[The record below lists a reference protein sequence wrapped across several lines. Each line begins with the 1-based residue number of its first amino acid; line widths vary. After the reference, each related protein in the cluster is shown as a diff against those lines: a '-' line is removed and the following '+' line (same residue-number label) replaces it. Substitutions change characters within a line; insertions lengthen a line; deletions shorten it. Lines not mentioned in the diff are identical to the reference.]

1 MTIFKTYWKIVKK
14 NIGIIILYT
23 VMLLVFGTMNLKA
36 NKNSFEFISSKPDII
51 IVNNSSGIITDNLIS
66 YLKTNANV
74 KNITNENDIDDAV
87 FFRDANYVIY
97 IPKDFETKL
106 ESGKEVNIDI
116 KTNNSYDSYIASELL
131 NRYLDVFSK
140 YMNLYND
147 KILAIQKLDNTLNKK
162 ADVVIENKTSLNS
175 KTSLFYNFSSYSIM
189 AIVIYII
196 CLVLSSFNDEKISK
210 RTNVSGMNYKTF
222 NNYLYISSFTFTFII
237 FIVYLI
243 LSFLILKSSIL
254 NINGILYGLNMFIF
268 FIVSFTMAILI
279 SNLVK
284 SKGAISGVVNVISL
298 GSAFLCGAFIPVK
311 YMPSFALKIAH
322 IFPTFYFID
331 NNEYIAS
338 IQNFDKASYDF
349 VLKNFIIMIVFIIFF
364 LILNTLVTRF
374 KRKVN

>member
-74 KNITNENDIDDAV
+74 KNITDENDIDDAV

-97 IPKDFETKL
+97 IPKEFENKI
-106 ESGKEVNIDI
+106 ENGKEFNIDI

-162 ADVVIENKTSLNS
+162 ASVIIENKTSLNS

-210 RTNVSGMNYKTF
+210 RTNVSGMSYKTF

-268 FIVSFTMAILI
+268 FIVSFTIAILI

-338 IQNFDKASYDF
+338 IQNFDKASYEF

>member
-1 MTIFKTYWKIVKK
+1 MTVFKTYWKIVKK

-23 VMLLVFGTMNLKA
+23 VMLLVFGTMNLKT
-36 NKNSFEFISSKPDII
+36 NKNSFEFVSSKPDII

-74 KNITNENDIDDAV
+74 KNITNETDIDDAV

-97 IPKDFETKL
+97 IPKDFESKL

-131 NRYLDVFSK
+131 NKYLDVFSK

-147 KILAIQKLDNTLNKK
+147 KVLAIQKLDNTLNKK
-162 ADVVIENKTSLNS
+162 AGVVIENKTNLNS

-243 LSFLILKSSIL
+243 LSFLILKNSIL
-254 NINGILYGLNMFIF
+254 NINGFLYSLNMFIF

-338 IQNFDKASYDF
+338 LQNFDKASYEF
-349 VLKNFIIMIVFIIFF
+349 VLKNFIIMIIFIIFF

>member
-1 MTIFKTYWKIVKK
+1 MTVFKTYWKIVKK

-23 VMLLVFGTMNLKA
+23 VMLLVFGTMNLKT
-36 NKNSFEFISSKPDII
+36 NKNSFEFVSSKPDII

-74 KNITNENDIDDAV
+74 KNITDETDIDDAI

-97 IPKDFETKL
+97 IPKDFESKL

-131 NRYLDVFSK
+131 NKYLDVFSK

-147 KILAIQKLDNTLNKK
+147 KVLAIQKLDNTLNKK
-162 ADVVIENKTSLNS
+162 ASVVIENKTNLNS

-243 LSFLILKSSIL
+243 LSFLILKNSIL
-254 NINGILYGLNMFIF
+254 NINGFLYSLNMFIF

-338 IQNFDKASYDF
+338 LQNFDKASYEF
-349 VLKNFIIMIVFIIFF
+349 VLKNFIIMIIFIIFF

>member
-97 IPKDFETKL
+97 IPKEFENKI
-106 ESGKEVNIDI
+106 ENGKEFNIDI

-131 NRYLDVFSK
+131 NKYLDVFSK

-162 ADVVIENKTSLNS
+162 ASVVIESKTNLNS

-210 RTNVSGMNYKTF
+210 RTNVSGMSYKTF

-254 NINGILYGLNMFIF
+254 NINGILYSLNMFIF

-338 IQNFDKASYDF
+338 IQNFDKASYKF

>member
-66 YLKTNANV
+66 YLKTNTNV
-74 KNITNENDIDDAV
+74 KNITDDNDIDDAV

-97 IPKDFETKL
+97 IPKEFENKI
-106 ESGKEVNIDI
+106 ENGKEFNIDI

-162 ADVVIENKTSLNS
+162 ASVVIESKTNLNS

-210 RTNVSGMNYKTF
+210 RTSVSGMNYKTF
-222 NNYLYISSFTFTFII
+222 NNYLYISSFSFTFII

-338 IQNFDKASYDF
+338 LQNFDKASYEF

-364 LILNTLVTRF
+364 LILNTLVTRL

>member
-162 ADVVIENKTSLNS
+162 ASVVIESKTNLNS

-254 NINGILYGLNMFIF
+254 NINGILYSLNMFIF
-268 FIVSFTMAILI
+268 FIVSFTIAILI

-338 IQNFDKASYDF
+338 IQNFDKASYEF

-364 LILNTLVTRF
+364 LILNTLVTRL

>member
-1 MTIFKTYWKIVKK
+1 MTVFKTYWKIVKK

-74 KNITNENDIDDAV
+74 KNITDENDIDDAV

-106 ESGKEVNIDI
+106 ESGKEFNIDI

-131 NRYLDVFSK
+131 NKYLDVFSK

-162 ADVVIENKTSLNS
+162 ASVVIESKTNLNS

-210 RTNVSGMNYKTF
+210 RTNVSGMSYKTF

-338 IQNFDKASYDF
+338 LQNFDKASYEF

>member
-74 KNITNENDIDDAV
+74 KNITDENDIDDAV

-162 ADVVIENKTSLNS
+162 ASVVIESKTNLNS

-210 RTNVSGMNYKTF
+210 RTSVSGMNYKTF

-254 NINGILYGLNMFIF
+254 NINGILYSLNMFIF
-268 FIVSFTMAILI
+268 FIVCFTMAILI

-349 VLKNFIIMIVFIIFF
+349 VLKNFIIMTVFIIFF
-364 LILNTLVTRF
+364 LILNTLVTRL

>member
-74 KNITNENDIDDAV
+74 KNITDENDIDDAV

-162 ADVVIENKTSLNS
+162 ASVVIESKTNLNS

-338 IQNFDKASYDF
+338 LQNFDKASYEF

>member
-97 IPKDFETKL
+97 IPKDFENKI
-106 ESGKEVNIDI
+106 ENGKEFNIDI

-162 ADVVIENKTSLNS
+162 ASVVIESKTNLNS

-254 NINGILYGLNMFIF
+254 NINGILYSLNMFIF

-338 IQNFDKASYDF
+338 IQNFDKASYEF

>member
-36 NKNSFEFISSKPDII
+36 NKNNFEFISSKPDII

-74 KNITNENDIDDAV
+74 KNITDENDIDDAV

-106 ESGKEVNIDI
+106 ESGKEANIDI

-162 ADVVIENKTSLNS
+162 ADVVIENKTNLNS

-254 NINGILYGLNMFIF
+254 NINGILYSLNMFIF
-268 FIVSFTMAILI
+268 FIVCFTMSILI

-331 NNEYIAS
+331 NNEYFAS
-338 IQNFDKASYDF
+338 LQNFDKASYDF

-364 LILNTLVTRF
+364 LILNTLITRF

>member
-36 NKNSFEFISSKPDII
+36 NKNSFEYISSKPNII

-74 KNITNENDIDDAV
+74 KNITDENDIDDAV

-97 IPKDFETKL
+97 IPKEFENKI
-106 ESGKEVNIDI
+106 ENVKEFNIDI

-131 NRYLDVFSK
+131 NKYLDVFSK

-147 KILAIQKLDNTLNKK
+147 KILAIQQLDNTLNKK
-162 ADVVIENKTSLNS
+162 ASVVIESKTNLNS

-210 RTNVSGMNYKTF
+210 RTSVSGMNYKTF

-243 LSFLILKSSIL
+243 LSFLILKSTIL
-254 NINGILYGLNMFIF
+254 NINGILYSLNMFIF
-268 FIVSFTMAILI
+268 FIVSFTMSILI

-338 IQNFDKASYDF
+338 LQNFDKSSYEF
-349 VLKNFIIMIVFIIFF
+349 VLKNFIIMIIFVMIF
-364 LILNTLVTRF
+364 LILNSLVTRF

>member
-1 MTIFKTYWKIVKK
+1 MTVFKTYWKIVKK

-23 VMLLVFGTMNLKA
+23 VMLLVFGTMNLKT
-36 NKNSFEFISSKPDII
+36 NKNSFEFVSSKPDII

-74 KNITNENDIDDAV
+74 KNITDETDIDDAV

-97 IPKDFETKL
+97 IPKDFESKL

-131 NRYLDVFSK
+131 NKYLDVFSK

-147 KILAIQKLDNTLNKK
+147 KVVAIQKLDNTLNKK
-162 ADVVIENKTSLNS
+162 AGVVIENKTNLNS

-243 LSFLILKSSIL
+243 LSFLILKNSIL
-254 NINGILYGLNMFIF
+254 NINGFLYSLNMFIF

-338 IQNFDKASYDF
+338 LQNFDKASYEF
-349 VLKNFIIMIVFIIFF
+349 VLKNFIIMIIFIIFF

>member
-97 IPKDFETKL
+97 IPKEFENKI
-106 ESGKEVNIDI
+106 ENGKEFNIDI

-162 ADVVIENKTSLNS
+162 ASVVIESKTNLNS

-210 RTNVSGMNYKTF
+210 RTSVSGMNYKTF

-338 IQNFDKASYDF
+338 IQNFDKASYEF
-349 VLKNFIIMIVFIIFF
+349 VLKNFIIMTVFIIFF
-364 LILNTLVTRF
+364 LILNTLVTRL

>member
-74 KNITNENDIDDAV
+74 KNITDENDIDDAV

-97 IPKDFETKL
+97 IPKEFENKI
-106 ESGKEVNIDI
+106 ENGKEFNIDI

-162 ADVVIENKTSLNS
+162 ASVVIESKTNLNS

-254 NINGILYGLNMFIF
+254 NINGILYSLNMFIF

-279 SNLVK
+279 SNLVI

-349 VLKNFIIMIVFIIFF
+349 VLKNFIIMTVFIIFF

>member
-1 MTIFKTYWKIVKK
+1 MTVFKTYWKIVKK
-14 NIGIIILYT
+14 NFGIIILYT

-162 ADVVIENKTSLNS
+162 ASVVIESKTNLNS

-254 NINGILYGLNMFIF
+254 NINGILYSLNMFIF
-268 FIVSFTMAILI
+268 FIVSFTIAILI

-338 IQNFDKASYDF
+338 IQNFDKVSYEF

>member
-23 VMLLVFGTMNLKA
+23 VMLLVFGTMNLKS

-74 KNITNENDIDDAV
+74 KNITDENDIDDAV

-97 IPKDFETKL
+97 IPKEFENKI
-106 ESGKEVNIDI
+106 ENGKEFNIDI

-162 ADVVIENKTSLNS
+162 ASVVIESKTNLNS

-338 IQNFDKASYDF
+338 IQNFDKASYEF

>member
-1 MTIFKTYWKIVKK
+1 MTVFKTYWKIVKK

-74 KNITNENDIDDAV
+74 KNITDENDIDDAV

-338 IQNFDKASYDF
+338 LQNFDKASYEF
-349 VLKNFIIMIVFIIFF
+349 VLKNFIIMTVFIIFF
-364 LILNTLVTRF
+364 LILNTLVTRL

>member
-1 MTIFKTYWKIVKK
+1 MTVFKTYWKIVKK

-23 VMLLVFGTMNLKA
+23 VMLLVFGTMNLKT
-36 NKNSFEFISSKPDII
+36 NKNSFEYVSSKPDII
-51 IVNNSSGIITDNLIS
+51 IVNNSNGIITDNLIS

-74 KNITNENDIDDAV
+74 KNITDETDIDDAV

-97 IPKDFETKL
+97 IPKEFENKL
-106 ESGKEVNIDI
+106 ESREEVNIDI

-131 NRYLDVFSK
+131 NKYLDVFSK

-147 KILAIQKLDNTLNKK
+147 KVLAIQKLDNTLNKK
-162 ADVVIENKTSLNS
+162 ASVVIENKTNLNS

-254 NINGILYGLNMFIF
+254 NINGFLYSLNMFIF

-338 IQNFDKASYDF
+338 LQNFDKASYEF
-349 VLKNFIIMIVFIIFF
+349 VLKNFIIMIIFIIFF
-364 LILNTLVTRF
+364 LILNTLLTRF

>member
-1 MTIFKTYWKIVKK
+1 MTVFKTYWKIVKK

-97 IPKDFETKL
+97 IPKEFENKI
-106 ESGKEVNIDI
+106 ENGKEFNIDI

-162 ADVVIENKTSLNS
+162 ASVVIESKTNLNS

-254 NINGILYGLNMFIF
+254 NINGILYSLNMFIF

-338 IQNFDKASYDF
+338 IQNFDKASYEF

>member
-97 IPKDFETKL
+97 IPKEFENKI
-106 ESGKEVNIDI
+106 ENGKEFNIDI

-162 ADVVIENKTSLNS
+162 ASVIIENKTSLNS

-254 NINGILYGLNMFIF
+254 NINGILYSLNMFIF

-338 IQNFDKASYDF
+338 IQNFDKVSYEF

-364 LILNTLVTRF
+364 LILNTLVSRF

>member
-74 KNITNENDIDDAV
+74 KNITDENDIDDAV

-97 IPKDFETKL
+97 IPKEFENKI
-106 ESGKEVNIDI
+106 ENGKEFNIDI
-116 KTNNSYDSYIASELL
+116 KTINSYDSYIASELL
-131 NRYLDVFSK
+131 NKYLDVFSK

-162 ADVVIENKTSLNS
+162 ASVVIESKTNLNS

-210 RTNVSGMNYKTF
+210 RTSVSGMNYKTF

-254 NINGILYGLNMFIF
+254 NINGILYSLNMFIF

-338 IQNFDKASYDF
+338 LQNLDKASYEF
-349 VLKNFIIMIVFIIFF
+349 VLKNFIIMIIFIIFF

>member
-74 KNITNENDIDDAV
+74 KNITDENDIDDAV

-97 IPKDFETKL
+97 IPKEFENKI
-106 ESGKEVNIDI
+106 ENGKEFNIDI

-162 ADVVIENKTSLNS
+162 ASVVIESKTNLNS

-254 NINGILYGLNMFIF
+254 NINGILYSLNMFIF

-338 IQNFDKASYDF
+338 IQNFDKVSYEF

>member
-74 KNITNENDIDDAV
+74 KNITDENDIDDAV

-97 IPKDFETKL
+97 IPKEFENKI
-106 ESGKEVNIDI
+106 ENGKEFNIDI

-162 ADVVIENKTSLNS
+162 ASVIIENKTNLNS

-210 RTNVSGMNYKTF
+210 RTSVSGMNYKTF

-338 IQNFDKASYDF
+338 LQNFDKASYEF

-364 LILNTLVTRF
+364 LILNTLVTRL

>member
-23 VMLLVFGTMNLKA
+23 IMLLVFGTMNLKA

-74 KNITNENDIDDAV
+74 KNITDENDIDDAV

-162 ADVVIENKTSLNS
+162 ASVVIESKTNLNS

-254 NINGILYGLNMFIF
+254 NINGILYSLNMFIF

-338 IQNFDKASYDF
+338 LQNFDKASYEF

>member
-162 ADVVIENKTSLNS
+162 ASVVIESKTNLNS

>member
-97 IPKDFETKL
+97 IPKEFENKI
-106 ESGKEVNIDI
+106 ENGKEFNIDI

-254 NINGILYGLNMFIF
+254 NINGILYSLNMFIF

-349 VLKNFIIMIVFIIFF
+349 VLKNFIIMTVFIIFF
-364 LILNTLVTRF
+364 LILNTLVTRL

>member
-74 KNITNENDIDDAV
+74 KNITDENDIDDAV

-97 IPKDFETKL
+97 IPKEFENKI
-106 ESGKEVNIDI
+106 ENGKEFNIDI

-131 NRYLDVFSK
+131 NKYLDVFSK

-162 ADVVIENKTSLNS
+162 ASVVIENKTNLNS

-210 RTNVSGMNYKTF
+210 RTSVSGMNYKTF
-222 NNYLYISSFTFTFII
+222 NNYLYIPSFTFTFII

-243 LSFLILKSSIL
+243 LSFLILKSTIL
-254 NINGILYGLNMFIF
+254 NINGILYSLNMFIF

-338 IQNFDKASYDF
+338 LQNFDKSSYEF

>member
-66 YLKTNANV
+66 YLKTNANI
-74 KNITNENDIDDAV
+74 KNITDENDIDDAV

-97 IPKDFETKL
+97 IPKEFENKI
-106 ESGKEVNIDI
+106 ENGKEFNIDI

-162 ADVVIENKTSLNS
+162 ASVVIESKTNLNS

-254 NINGILYGLNMFIF
+254 NINGILYSLNMFIF

-338 IQNFDKASYDF
+338 LQNFDKASYEF

>member
-97 IPKDFETKL
+97 IPKEFENKI
-106 ESGKEVNIDI
+106 ENGKEFNIDI

-162 ADVVIENKTSLNS
+162 ASVVIESKTNLNS

-254 NINGILYGLNMFIF
+254 NINGILYSLNMFIF

-338 IQNFDKASYDF
+338 LQNFDKASYDF

-364 LILNTLVTRF
+364 LILNTLVTRL

>member
-74 KNITNENDIDDAV
+74 KNITDENDIDDAV

-97 IPKDFETKL
+97 IPKEFENKI
-106 ESGKEVNIDI
+106 ENGKEFNIDI

-131 NRYLDVFSK
+131 NKYLDVFSK
-140 YMNLYND
+140 YMNLYNN

-162 ADVVIENKTSLNS
+162 TSVVIENKTNLNS

-210 RTNVSGMNYKTF
+210 RTSVSGMNYKTF
-222 NNYLYISSFTFTFII
+222 NKYLYISSFTFTFII

-254 NINGILYGLNMFIF
+254 NINGILYSLNMFIF

-331 NNEYIAS
+331 NNEYITS
-338 IQNFDKASYDF
+338 IQNFDKASYEF
-349 VLKNFIIMIVFIIFF
+349 VLKNFIIMIIFVMIF
-364 LILNTLVTRF
+364 LILNSLVTRF

>member
-36 NKNSFEFISSKPDII
+36 NKNSLEFISSKPDII

-74 KNITNENDIDDAV
+74 KNITYENDIDDAV

-97 IPKDFETKL
+97 IPKEFENKI
-106 ESGKEVNIDI
+106 ENGKEFNIDI
-116 KTNNSYDSYIASELL
+116 KTNNSYDSYIASELV
-131 NRYLDVFSK
+131 NKYLDVFSK

-162 ADVVIENKTSLNS
+162 TSVVIENKTNLNS

-210 RTNVSGMNYKTF
+210 RTSVSGMNYKTF
-222 NNYLYISSFTFTFII
+222 NKYLYISSFTFTFII

-254 NINGILYGLNMFIF
+254 NINGILYSLNMFIF

-338 IQNFDKASYDF
+338 LQNFDKASYEF
-349 VLKNFIIMIVFIIFF
+349 VLKNLIIMIIFVMIF
-364 LILNTLVTRF
+364 LILNSLVTRF

>member
-74 KNITNENDIDDAV
+74 KNITDENDIDDAV

-97 IPKDFETKL
+97 IPKEFENKI
-106 ESGKEVNIDI
+106 ENGKEFNIDI

-131 NRYLDVFSK
+131 NKYLDVFSK
-140 YMNLYND
+140 YMNLYHD

-162 ADVVIENKTSLNS
+162 ADVVIESKTNLNS

-254 NINGILYGLNMFIF
+254 NINGILYSLNMFIF

-338 IQNFDKASYDF
+338 IQNFDKASYEF

>member
-97 IPKDFETKL
+97 IPKEFENKI
-106 ESGKEVNIDI
+106 ENGKEFNIDI

-162 ADVVIENKTSLNS
+162 ASVVIESKTNLNS

-338 IQNFDKASYDF
+338 LQNFDKASYDF

>member
-74 KNITNENDIDDAV
+74 KNITDENDIDDAV

-97 IPKDFETKL
+97 IPKEFENKI
-106 ESGKEVNIDI
+106 ENGKEFNIDI

-338 IQNFDKASYDF
+338 LQNFDKASYEF

>member
-97 IPKDFETKL
+97 IPKEFENKI
-106 ESGKEVNIDI
+106 ENGKEFNIDI

-162 ADVVIENKTSLNS
+162 ASVVIESKTNLNS

-210 RTNVSGMNYKTF
+210 RTNVSGMSYKTF

-254 NINGILYGLNMFIF
+254 NINGILYSLNMFIF

-338 IQNFDKASYDF
+338 IQNFDKVSYEF

>member
-74 KNITNENDIDDAV
+74 KNITDENDIDDAV

-97 IPKDFETKL
+97 IPKEFENKI
-106 ESGKEVNIDI
+106 ENGKEFNIDI

-162 ADVVIENKTSLNS
+162 ASVVIESKTNLNS

-210 RTNVSGMNYKTF
+210 RTSVSGMNYKTF
-222 NNYLYISSFTFTFII
+222 NNYLYISSFSFTFII

-254 NINGILYGLNMFIF
+254 NINGILYSLNMFIF
-268 FIVSFTMAILI
+268 FIVCFTMAILI

-349 VLKNFIIMIVFIIFF
+349 VLKNFIIMTVFIIFF
-364 LILNTLVTRF
+364 LILNTLVTRL

>member
-1 MTIFKTYWKIVKK
+1 MTVFKTYWKIVKK

-97 IPKDFETKL
+97 IPKEFENKI
-106 ESGKEVNIDI
+106 ENGKEFNIDI

-162 ADVVIENKTSLNS
+162 ADVVIENKTNLNS

-210 RTNVSGMNYKTF
+210 RTSVSGMNYKTF

-338 IQNFDKASYDF
+338 LQNFDKASYDF
-349 VLKNFIIMIVFIIFF
+349 VLKNFIIMTVFIIFF

>member
-1 MTIFKTYWKIVKK
+1 MTVFKTYWKIVKK

-74 KNITNENDIDDAV
+74 KNITDENDIDDAV

-97 IPKDFETKL
+97 IPKEFENKIQN
-106 ESGKEVNIDI
+106 GKEFNIDI

-162 ADVVIENKTSLNS
+162 ASVVIESKTNLNS

-210 RTNVSGMNYKTF
+210 RTNVSGMSYKTF

-268 FIVSFTMAILI
+268 FIVSFTIAILI

-349 VLKNFIIMIVFIIFF
+349 VLKNFIIMTVFIIFF
-364 LILNTLVTRF
+364 LILNTLVTRL

>member
-1 MTIFKTYWKIVKK
+1 MTVFKTYWKIVKK

-23 VMLLVFGTMNLKA
+23 VMLLVFGTMNLKS

-74 KNITNENDIDDAV
+74 KNITDENDIDDAV

-97 IPKDFETKL
+97 IPKEFENKI
-106 ESGKEVNIDI
+106 ENGKEFNIDI
-116 KTNNSYDSYIASELL
+116 KTNNSYDSYIAGELL
-131 NRYLDVFSK
+131 NKYLDVFSK

-162 ADVVIENKTSLNS
+162 ASVVIENKTSLNS

-210 RTNVSGMNYKTF
+210 RTSVSGMNYKTF

-254 NINGILYGLNMFIF
+254 NINGILYSLNMFIF

-338 IQNFDKASYDF
+338 LQNFDKASYEF
-349 VLKNFIIMIVFIIFF
+349 VLKNFIIMIIFIIFF